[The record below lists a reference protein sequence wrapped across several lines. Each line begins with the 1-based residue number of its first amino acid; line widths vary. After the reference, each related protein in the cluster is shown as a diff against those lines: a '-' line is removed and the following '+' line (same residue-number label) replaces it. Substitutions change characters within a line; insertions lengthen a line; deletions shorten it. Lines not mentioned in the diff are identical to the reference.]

1 MSGQDALLE
10 ALREVIDPDL
20 GINIVDLGF
29 VRKATVDAGAAELE
43 LTLTSP
49 ACPLTSIITDQI
61 RAAIVDTGMVTDYHV
76 SWVWTPPWTPAEV
89 TESGREQLRAIGFS
103 L

>member
-1 MSGQDALLE
+1 ME
-10 ALREVIDPDL
+10 ALHDVIDPDL

-29 VRKATVDAGAAELE
+29 VRKAIVDAGAAELE

-49 ACPLTSIITDQI
+49 ACPLTSIISDQI
-61 RAAIVDTGMVTDYHV
+61 RAAIVDTGLVADYHV
-76 SWVWTPPWTPAEV
+76 SWVWTPPWTPAQI